1 MSITYYTEQE
11 IQDYR
16 NINDTLYEILY
27 TIGAVNNIISQD
39 YRRNECTNGKISE
52 KCLHIFQIYYLNC
65 IIIYL

>member
-27 TIGAVNNIISQD
+27 NIGAVNNIISQD
-39 YRRNECTNGKISE
+39 YRRNECLRIFRIH
-52 KCLHIFQIYYLNC
+52 CLDC